1 MPSVD
6 VREDPDLGPG
16 EKEVTIN
23 WTKGADTLTVF
34 ADLPSVARW
43 LMRNG
48 DADIVDRTTK
58 EGAVTSVKARL
69 PVGALQLSGHPRKSS
84 QPSDVTGSLP
94 ES

>member
-6 VREDPDLGPG
+6 VREDPNLGPD

-34 ADLPSVARW
+34 ADMPAIARW
-43 LMRNG
+43 LMRND
-48 DADIVDRTTK
+48 DADIVDRRTI
-58 EGAVTSVKARL
+58 EGDIVSVKARL
-69 PVGALQLSGHPRKSS
+69 PVSALKLSGHLRKSS

-94 ES
+94 DS